1 MGADMQCINDDCVSA
16 AATAIIETRK
26 APAVTYRVHRCAE
39 CRHEYTTIE
48 VLAPVQEIPRSAR
61 KRKEAA

>member
-1 MGADMQCINDDCVSA
+1 MQCINDDCTSA
-16 AATAIIETRK
+16 AATAIVETRK
-26 APAVTYRVHRCAE
+26 APTVTYRIHRCAV

-61 KRKEAA
+61 KPKEVA